1 MNNLSEF
8 YFREELMA
16 HAKTPHNRGVIK
28 GAMIRKKESNPLC
41 GDEIEM
47 YAQIKNLKLTE
58 IKFTGGGCY
67 ISQASA
73 SMLTDKIKGMK
84 LSAILKMNEDSVME
98 MLGAIVTP
106 ARKKCA
112 MLSLWTIQKG
122 IKDYLIIKKKK
133 YVKKQQ

>member
-1 MNNLSEF
+1 
-8 YFREELMA
+8 MA

-28 GAMIRKKESNPLC
+28 GAMIRKKEINPLC
-41 GDEIEM
+41 GDEIEI
-47 YAQIKNLKLTE
+47 YAQVKNSKLTE

-84 LSAILKMNEDSVME
+84 LLAIQKLNEDSVMD
-98 MLGAIVTP
+98 MLGATITP

-122 IKDYLIIKKKK
+122 IKDYLNVKNKSNAKKR
-133 YVKKQQ
+133 